1 MATFFGSILGN
12 IGGLGTIANSSG
24 LNSQHL
30 HNAQLSALHN
40 YGGNMGALSNRPP
53 QMFQID
59 EDMYKLQR
67 YAELCGDTIEVVDLP
82 VGKET
87 DDVKIALLKAAE
99 VGKVVKNVGMKLS
112 DTRFAVYREEGEV
125 YV

>member
-30 HNAQLSALHN
+30 HNAQLSASHN
-40 YGGNMGALSNRPP
+40 YGGNMGALSGRP
-53 QMFQID
+53 QMYQID

-112 DTRFAVYREEGEV
+112 DTRFAVYREQEEV

>member
-1 MATFFGSILGN
+1 
-12 IGGLGTIANSSG
+12 
-24 LNSQHL
+24 
-30 HNAQLSALHN
+30 
-40 YGGNMGALSNRPP
+40 MGALSNKPP

-112 DTRFAVYREEGEV
+112 DTRFAVYREQEEV